1 MCTYVSKNAIKIIEV
16 NNGSRKSYFP
26 LKSIHMLLRFKKCW
40 FKKCWCISS
49 SPNAVCW
56 VPPQS
61 THPHLP
67 LLNAPCSSAISNSLL
82 CLLYPCFCMPGV
94 LRFRFLYLIWIP
106 SNILTIF
113 LFFLISSIS
122 TPVSQVNVNIVS
134 KVFLK
139 GSICLLWHLTICIVI
154 IDLHVWLFSWGPKQ
168 LEIRSFILFIFALPA
183 PGSFPNIQ

>member
-16 NNGSRKSYFP
+16 NNGSRKRYFP

-67 LLNAPCSSAISNSLL
+67 LLNAPCSSAVSNSLL

-94 LRFRFLYLIWIP
+94 LQFRFLYLIWIP
-106 SNILTIF
+106 SNILTIS
-113 LFFLISSIS
+113 LFFLISSIINS
-122 TPVSQVNVNIVS
+122 SQAGECKYCFPSLSQGQYMPIMALNCMYCNYWFMCLA
-134 KVFLK
+134 VFL
-139 GSICLLWHLTICIVI
+139 
-154 IDLHVWLFSWGPKQ
+154 
-168 LEIRSFILFIFALPA
+168 RS
-183 PGSFPNIQ
+183 